1 MKPKFQNPSPDFKGI
16 GYSKIGY
23 FKETR
28 SKIKELERLNI
39 ELAQRHNKL
48 EAFFNSIGDGL
59 TILDRNHNIVF
70 VNQIQKAMFPGSAL
84 TGEKCYHAY
93 YRKDKAC
100 KDCPAIRTISQ
111 QTNLRGEIF
120 VKSGEH
126 SGRFYEWTT
135 SPIRDARG
143 QVCEVIL
150 LMRDVTERK
159 EYEYKLMQ
167 ADRMAA
173 VGFLAAG
180 IAHEINNPLTS
191 IAGFSEGLLKRLK
204 KLEDELPP
212 QQLGSFR
219 EYLQI
224 ISTEAYRCKDIISN
238 LQDFSRNSSDAFEI
252 LSIDKLLRATVSLC
266 RQRAKDLHITI
277 SYSSHLTRG
286 LDTIR
291 GKETQL
297 KHLFLNLLIR
307 AFKSVEQG
315 GELHILSSNESNQIK
330 IVITENPTGVP
341 SDGQEFDASGH
352 RSSLSSEGRAVDLSI
367 CYNIVQHHK
376 GTIAFEKN
384 KELGDV
390 LTVYFPASI

>member
-1 MKPKFQNPSPDFKGI
+1 MKPKSANPNPDFKGI

-23 FKETR
+23 FKEAR
-28 SKIKELERLNI
+28 SKIKELEKLNL
-39 ELAQRHNKL
+39 ELAKRHNKL
-48 EAFFNSIGDGL
+48 EAFFNSIADGL
-59 TILDRNHNIVF
+59 TIVDRQHNIVF
-70 VNQIQKAMFPGSAL
+70 VNQIQKTMFPGSAL
-84 TGEKCYHAY
+84 IGEKCYRAY
-93 YRKDKAC
+93 YHRDKAC
-100 KDCPAIRTISQ
+100 KECPVIKTISHQ
-111 QTNLRGEIF
+111 SNLRGEIF
-120 VKSGEH
+120 VKSGEY

-143 QVCEVIL
+143 QVYEVIL

-191 IAGFSEGLLKRLK
+191 IAGFSEGLLKRIK
-204 KLEDELPP
+204 KMGDSLAP
-212 QQLGSFR
+212 QQLVSFR
-219 EYLQI
+219 DYLQI
-224 ISTEAYRCKDIISN
+224 ISDEAYRCKDIITN

-252 LSIDKLLRATVSLC
+252 LSIDQLIRATVSLC
-266 RQRAKDLHITI
+266 RQRAKDHRITI
-277 SYSSHLTRG
+277 SYTSHLTRG

-291 GKETQL
+291 GKVTQL

-315 GELHILSSNESNQIK
+315 GELCIVSSNESNQIK
-330 IVITENPTGVP
+330 IVITDNGTGATAGDLQLD
-341 SDGQEFDASGH
+341 SSGH
-352 RSSLSSEGRAVDLSI
+352 PSPLSSEGRAVDLSI
-367 CYNIVQHHK
+367 CYNIVQHHQ
-376 GTIAFEKN
+376 GTITFEKT

-390 LTVYFPASI
+390 LTVYFPTSV